1 MLFNPIEREQVQH
14 HPISEWFTNPFDY
27 QPHPLVR
34 LAADEVASW
43 VGSLDEGK
51 MFGVLVVRRG
61 EQVGFIAAFSGMLSG
76 SYYHDRFT
84 PPIFSIE
91 QSASYKDGQDKL
103 RAITSSIEH
112 LASSEELLSAVEALD
127 IAKSHLQEQELIWRE
142 EYREGKRLRAERRA
156 AAQAE
161 QIAQLAAESSSQ
173 KRRIKEQRAEW
184 LIIIE
189 KLKQQ
194 KEFFESQ
201 IRELKSERAAT
212 SLTSQRAIFEEFVI
226 HNAKGEARS
235 LRSIFDAAT
244 HQLPPSGSGECAAPK
259 MLEYAYQ
266 HNLTPLAM
274 GEFWLGP
281 SPISEPRHAGE
292 FYTSC
297 SGKCAPILGFM
308 LEGLSVEQR
317 EVESPQDPV
326 VLFEDEHI
334 ILFDKP
340 SGMLSVRG
348 KSARPSLDE
357 YMPNLHTVHR
367 LDMDT
372 SGVII
377 FAKSAQVK
385 VALQRQFEE
394 RSSKKCYIALCQ
406 GEVSPL
412 EGEISLPLRPDI
424 EDRPRQVVDYEYG
437 KYAQTR
443 YRVIECVDG
452 VSRVEFLP
460 VTGRTH
466 QLRVHAAHK
475 SGLSAPIVGDRLYG
489 RHSRRLCLHAQSL
502 SFIHPT
508 TLEELTITA
517 PVPF

>member
-1 MLFNPIEREQVQH
+1 
-14 HPISEWFTNPFDY
+14 
-27 QPHPLVR
+27 
-34 LAADEVASW
+34 
-43 VGSLDEGK
+43 
-51 MFGVLVVRRG
+51 
-61 EQVGFIAAFSGMLSG
+61 
-76 SYYHDRFT
+76 
-84 PPIFSIE
+84 
-91 QSASYKDGQDKL
+91 
-103 RAITSSIEH
+103 
-112 LASSEELLSAVEALD
+112 
-127 IAKSHLQEQELIWRE
+127 
-142 EYREGKRLRAERRA
+142 
-156 AAQAE
+156 
-161 QIAQLAAESSSQ
+161 
-173 KRRIKEQRAEW
+173 
-184 LIIIE
+184 
-189 KLKQQ
+189 
-194 KEFFESQ
+194 
-201 IRELKSERAAT
+201 
-212 SLTSQRAIFEEFVI
+212 
-226 HNAKGEARS
+226 
-235 LRSIFDAAT
+235 
-244 HQLPPSGSGECAAPK
+244 